1 MSGMGV
7 ARSATVEELREQ
19 SGPLIDV
26 RSPSEFARG
35 HWPEARNLPLFEDDE
50 RAAVGT
56 AYKQEGRRRAVQ
68 LGLEITGP
76 KLADLAVRLE
86 SLAGGD
92 TPRIYCWRG
101 GMRSASIAWL
111 AEQIDL
117 KPLLLKGGYKQ
128 YRHWVLKQF
137 SRPWPLCLLGGRT
150 GTGKTDLLLALEQR
164 GVAMVDLEGLAHHR
178 GSSFGGLGLP
188 EQPST
193 EHYENKLAECLDR
206 HQRGQAR
213 SIWLEAESV
222 QVGRC
227 RIPADLFQ
235 QMQQAPVLEIRRTL
249 DERVNQLVGVY
260 GTQGKEALS
269 EATQRISRRLGPQRT
284 AMALKAIAAE
294 DWGTACRATLDYYD
308 RCYDHEL
315 ERTPHRRSIDIS
327 GLSPSAAADRL
338 IQLGCMERSD

>member
-1 MSGMGV
+1 MSGMGI
-7 ARSATVEELREQ
+7 ARSVTVEELREQ

-26 RSPSEFARG
+26 RSPSEFDRG

-76 KLADLAVRLE
+76 KLAELAARLE
-86 SLAGGD
+86 SLAGGVP
-92 TPRIYCWRG
+92 PRSYCWRG

-117 KPLLLKGGYKQ
+117 KPLLLKGGYKH
-128 YRHWVLKQF
+128 YRQWVLEQF
-137 SRPWPLCLLGGRT
+137 SRPWPLRLLGGRT

-188 EQPST
+188 QQPST

-206 HQRGQAR
+206 HRRSQAR

-227 RIPADLFQ
+227 RIPAGLFQ
-235 QMQQAPVLEIRRTL
+235 QMQQAPVLEIQRTL
-249 DERVNQLVGVY
+249 EERVNQLVGVY
-260 GTQGKEALS
+260 GSQGQEALS

-284 AMALKAIAAE
+284 AMALKAIEAE

-315 ERTPHRRSIDIS
+315 ERTPQRQSIDIS
-327 GLSPSAAADRL
+327 GLSPSAAADHL
-338 IQLGCMERSD
+338 IQLSCMERSD

>member
-1 MSGMGV
+1 MSGMGI
-7 ARSATVEELREQ
+7 ARSVTVEELREQ

-26 RSPSEFARG
+26 RSPSEFDRG

-76 KLADLAVRLE
+76 KLAELAARLE
-86 SLAGGD
+86 SLAGGVP
-92 TPRIYCWRG
+92 PRIYCWRG

-128 YRHWVLKQF
+128 YRHWVLEQF
-137 SRPWPLCLLGGRT
+137 SRPWPLRLLGGRT
-150 GTGKTDLLLALEQR
+150 GTGNTDLLLALEQR

-188 EQPST
+188 QQPST

-206 HQRGQAR
+206 HRRSQAR

-227 RIPADLFQ
+227 RIPAGLFQ
-235 QMQQAPVLEIRRTL
+235 QMQQAPVLEIQRTL
-249 DERVNQLVGVY
+249 EERVNQLVGVY
-260 GTQGKEALS
+260 GSQGQEALS

-284 AMALKAIAAE
+284 AMALKAIEAE

-315 ERTPHRRSIDIS
+315 ERTPQRQSIDIS
-327 GLSPSAAADRL
+327 GLSPSAAADHL
-338 IQLGCMERSD
+338 IQLSCMERSD

>member
-1 MSGMGV
+1 MSGMGI
-7 ARSATVEELREQ
+7 ARSVTVEELREQ

-35 HWPEARNLPLFEDDE
+35 HWPGASNLPLFEDDE
-50 RAAVGT
+50 RASVGT
-56 AYKQEGRRRAVQ
+56 AYKRQGRRRAVQ

-76 KLADLAVRLE
+76 KLADLANQLE
-86 SLAGGD
+86 SLAGEAS
-92 TPRIYCWRG
+92 PRIYCWRG

-117 KPLLLKGGYKQ
+117 KPLLLKGGYKR
-128 YRHWVLKQF
+128 YRHWVLEQF
-137 SRPWPLCLLGGRT
+137 SSPWPLRLLGGRT

-188 EQPST
+188 QQPST
-193 EHYENKLAECLDR
+193 EHYENKLAEVLDR
-206 HQRGQAR
+206 LRRSQAR

-227 RIPADLFQ
+227 RIPAGLFQ
-235 QMQQAPVLEIRRTL
+235 QMQQAPVLEIQRSL
-249 DERVNQLVGVY
+249 DERVNQLVEVY
-260 GTQGKEALS
+260 GSQGQEALS

-284 AMALKAIAAE
+284 TTALKAIAAE

-315 ERTPHRRSIDIS
+315 ERSPQRRSIDIS
-327 GLSPSAAADRL
+327 GLSPSAAADHL
-338 IQLGCMERSD
+338 IQRGYVERSA